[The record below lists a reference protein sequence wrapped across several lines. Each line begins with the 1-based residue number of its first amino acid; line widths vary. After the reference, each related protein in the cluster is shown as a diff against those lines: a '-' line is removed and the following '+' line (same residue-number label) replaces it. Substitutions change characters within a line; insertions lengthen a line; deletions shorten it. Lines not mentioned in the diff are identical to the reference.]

1 MLRKNDVIIIA
12 AIAALLM
19 SPKSAKGEGKSFLGD
34 TSKPRGI
41 RNNNPGNLKLTNIP
55 WKGKI
60 PNQFNTDGIFEQF
73 ENWYYGVRAMWKDIS
88 GDILEGKNTI
98 RKLIT
103 EYSATDREAY
113 IDFVS
118 AFTGIGKDSRLS
130 DIDMYSLLDAMSRFE
145 NGRELG
151 RIISMAD
158 FAKAKVI

>member
-12 AIAALLM
+12 AIASLLM

-34 TSKPRGI
+34 ASKPRGI

-60 PNQFNTDGIFEQF
+60 PNHLNTDGIFEQF

-103 EYSATDREAY
+103 EYSTTDRGEY

-118 AFTGIGKDSRLS
+118 SFTGVGKDSRLLEA
-130 DIDMYSLLDAMSRFE
+130 DMYVLLDAISRYE

-151 RIISMAD
+151 RIISMED
-158 FAKAKVI
+158 FETAKAI

>member
-1 MLRKNDVIIIA
+1 
-12 AIAALLM
+12 
-19 SPKSAKGEGKSFLGD
+19 
-34 TSKPRGI
+34 
-41 RNNNPGNLKLTNIP
+41 
-55 WKGKI
+55 
-60 PNQFNTDGIFEQF
+60 
-73 ENWYYGVRAMWKDIS
+73 MWKDIS